1 MPRQITPYTVVTY
14 RYLRIAM
21 VAVLVMIAASVVI
34 ESVRSRCLLGS
45 VSSYYFTPVRT
56 IFVGALFAFGAALIA
71 YKGHSDEEDSVL
83 NLSGLMAFVVAI
95 VPTVPDDSCQ
105 VSNSAIPAA
114 SRSIAVTNNILSLLV
129 AGAVALLIGWAFRS
143 RAKEPASTVTT
154 DRPESARRDAAT
166 GAGVRRPV
174 WIQSN
179 WTWLRWV
186 LWVVPVAEVVSFAAF
201 PGFVEDRGHAISAV
215 TMVVGL
221 ILVMFFNAWFSE
233 VRREDEGGQY
243 RRRYQRLAV
252 ALILAVATT
261 IALASFMGESLL
273 ILLLEF
279 VILGIFVVYWLYQT
293 AELWSAADSGHTP
306 DSDAA
311 PAAKA

>member
-1 MPRQITPYTVVTY
+1 MPRPITPYTVVTY

-34 ESVRSRCLLGS
+34 ESVHSRCLLGS
-45 VSSYYFTPVRT
+45 VSSYYYTPVRT
-56 IFVGALFAFGAALIA
+56 VFVGALFAFGAALIA

-95 VPTVPDDSCQ
+95 VPTVPDGSCQ
-105 VSNSAIPAA
+105 VSNSAVPTAI
-114 SRSIAVTNNILSLLV
+114 RSVGVTNNILSLLV

-143 RAKEPASTVTT
+143 RAKKPDSTVTA
-154 DRPESARRDAAT
+154 RPESVRRDAAT
-166 GAGVRRPV
+166 AAGVRRPV
-174 WIQSN
+174 WIQRN

-186 LWVVPVAEVVSFAAF
+186 LWVIPVAEVASFAAF
-201 PGFVEDRGHAISAV
+201 PEFLEDRGHAISAV

-233 VRREDEGGQY
+233 VRQEDEGGQY

-252 ALILAVATT
+252 VLILAVATT
-261 IALASFMGESLL
+261 IALALFMGESLL

-279 VILGIFVVYWLYQT
+279 VILGIFVVYWLFQT
-293 AELWSAADSGHTP
+293 AELWSATDSGHSP
-306 DSDAA
+306 DSKTA